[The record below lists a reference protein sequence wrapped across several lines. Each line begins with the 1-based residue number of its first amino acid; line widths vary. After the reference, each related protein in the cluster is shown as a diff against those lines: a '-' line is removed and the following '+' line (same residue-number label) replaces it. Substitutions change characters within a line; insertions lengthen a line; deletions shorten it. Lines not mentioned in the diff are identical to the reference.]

1 MRPLDFE
8 KPLFDI
14 LEKIKELEG
23 NPSLRDNLSSLKQ
36 EAEKLRQRIYSN
48 LTRWQIV
55 QIARHPDR
63 PKSIDYLN
71 NILDEF
77 LELHGD
83 RLFSD
88 DPSIIVGIGKLEKFS
103 IAFIA
108 QEKGRT
114 TNEKIERN
122 FGMPHPEGY
131 RKGMRIMELAEKL
144 KLPLI
149 TFVDTPGA
157 YPGIGAE
164 ERGQF
169 SAIAYS
175 IMKMLSI
182 KTRTISYI
190 IGEGGSGGAL
200 AIAVADR
207 VFALEYSIYSVI
219 SPEGCASILFRDS
232 SKANEAAEIL
242 KLTSKDLLEL
252 NVIDGIVKEPMGGA
266 HWNPKEMY
274 QILRQHLI
282 EQINELNKIE
292 IDEIMKMRYEKYRRI
307 GLFLKVL

>member
-23 NPSLRDNLSSLKQ
+23 NPSLKDNLSSLKQ
-36 EAEKLRQRIYSN
+36 EAEKLRHQIYSN

-63 PKSIDYLN
+63 PKSIDYLS

-232 SKANEAAEIL
+232 SKASEAAEIL

-252 NVIDGIVKEPMGGA
+252 NVIDGIVKEPVGGA

-292 IDEIMKMRYEKYRRI
+292 INEIIKMRYEKYRRI
-307 GLFLKVL
+307 GFAFT